1 MPTADDIQAG
11 FRDVQDRICD
21 FLAEEDGRRAH
32 EDNWSYTK
40 GSGGG
45 RTRVWEHANLIEKGG
60 VNFSAIRGDSMPSA
74 AATQIQI
81 PPDTPFLAT
90 GVSLVIHP
98 WSPHV
103 PTIHM
108 NIRYFEAGEVWW
120 FGGGI
125 DLTPTY
131 PVKAQVIEFHQALK
145 AICDESGY
153 SYAEHKK
160 NCDEYFFLKHRNE
173 MRGIG
178 GTFFDHLRD
187 DKGKAF
193 NYCLALGRSFPNL
206 YRPFVEGNRDTPYT
220 EAQRDFQLYRRG
232 RYVEFNL
239 IYDRG
244 TIFGLQ
250 SQGRTESILM
260 SLPAT
265 AHWRYNWH
273 PAPGTPEHEL
283 TEFYLKPQDWS
294 TFSLEKEKVEPK
306 EID

>member
-1 MPTADDIQAG
+1 MPDVNAIQEG
-11 FRDVQDRICD
+11 FKEVQDIICD
-21 FLAEEDGRRAH
+21 FLSDENGARYREDLW
-32 EDNWSYTK
+32 EYDK

-45 RTRVWEHANLIEKGG
+45 RTRVWELSKLLEKGG
-60 VNFSAIRGDSMPSA
+60 VNFSGIRGKGLPAA
-74 AATQIQI
+74 AATQIRV
-81 PPDTPFLAT
+81 PADAPFLAT

-98 WSPHV
+98 WNPHI

-108 NIRYFEAGEVWW
+108 NIRYFEAGDVWW

-125 DLTPTY
+125 DVTPYY
-131 PVKAQVIEFHQALK
+131 PVKEQVIEFHQALK

-153 SYAEHKK
+153 SYDEHKK
-160 NCDEYFFLKHRNE
+160 ACDEYFFLKHRGE

-187 DKGKAF
+187 DREKAF
-193 NYCLALGRSFPNL
+193 NYCVALGKSFPNL
-206 YRPFVEGNRDTPYT
+206 YRPFIEANRDKRHTD
-220 EAQRDFQLYRRG
+220 EEREFQLYRRG

-244 TIFGLQ
+244 TVFGLQ

-265 AHWRYNWH
+265 AHWRYDWH
-273 PAPGTPEHEL
+273 PEPGTREHEL
-283 TEFYLKPQDWS
+283 TDYYLKPRDWAGMS
-294 TFSLEKEKVEPK
+294 AGE
-306 EID
+306 

>member
-1 MPTADDIQAG
+1 MPSADDIQKG
-11 FRDVQDRICD
+11 FKEVQDLICD
-21 FLAEEDGRRAH
+21 FLAAEDGRRAH
-32 EDNWSYTK
+32 EDRWDYGK

-45 RTRVWEHANLIEKGG
+45 VTRVWEHANLIEKGG
-60 VNFSAIRGDSMPSA
+60 VNFSAIRGASMPA
-74 AATQIQI
+74 AATTQFQI

-98 WSPHV
+98 WNPHI

-108 NIRYFEAGEVWW
+108 NIRYFEAGDVWW

-125 DLTPTY
+125 DVTPYY
-131 PVKAQVIEFHQALK
+131 PVLGQVVEYHRALK
-145 AICDESGY
+145 SIGDESGY
-153 SYAEHKK
+153 PYAEHKK
-160 NCDEYFFLKHRNE
+160 NCDEYFFLTHRGE
-173 MRGIG
+173 TRGIG
-178 GTFFDHLRD
+178 GTFYDHLRD
-187 DKGKAF
+187 DKTKAL
-193 NYCLALGRSFPNL
+193 NYCLALGRAFPNL
-206 YRPFVEGNRDTPYT
+206 YRPFIEANRDTKYT
-220 EAQRDFQLYRRG
+220 DAQREFQLYRRG

-273 PAPGTPEHEL
+273 AAPGTPEHEL
-283 TEFYLKPQDWS
+283 TDFYLKPKDWAGM
-294 TFSLEKEKVEPK
+294 TPQK
-306 EID
+306 